1 MFNRSNTAGGSQ
13 AMKEGLGINKL
24 SPISSNSNPSSLT
37 SSNYE
42 KYLQLATEKN
52 PCMILELELDGKV
65 RYGSPQWNT
74 ITGVADDSGS
84 SPTYIADLILGSDQD
99 KGVFQKATDMLLMN
113 DDTSCTITFKIKAA
127 DYEGNAG
134 CDDESTITTLE
145 ARGILIR
152 DGHTQLPSHTM
163 WIVKPRTNDW
173 SDFYANED
181 AQDDMVIQLS
191 DNCDDIDIQL
201 PEEFAKTLGFGA
213 KIFVQYLKRIR
224 LEMIIDEFNLP
235 LPKMELCRVC
245 ENFVPVWWLE
255 THSQS
260 CVCEHRTESLIQL
273 LHDNLL
279 EQQAI
284 LANFTKDS
292 EYKGSQIQVR
302 SNNFLNQVL
311 DSLRELCQDAI
322 DINPSE
328 MVPDLYH
335 SLSTFPQDNGNNLS
349 LIHI

>member
-74 ITGVADDSGS
+74 ITGVADDNGS

-127 DYEGNAG
+127 DYEGSAG

-213 KIFVQYLKRIR
+213 KIFVQYLK
-224 LEMIIDEFNLP
+224 
-235 LPKMELCRVC
+235 
-245 ENFVPVWWLE
+245 
-255 THSQS
+255 
-260 CVCEHRTESLIQL
+260 
-273 LHDNLL
+273 
-279 EQQAI
+279 
-284 LANFTKDS
+284 
-292 EYKGSQIQVR
+292 
-302 SNNFLNQVL
+302 
-311 DSLRELCQDAI
+311 
-322 DINPSE
+322 
-328 MVPDLYH
+328 
-335 SLSTFPQDNGNNLS
+335 LS